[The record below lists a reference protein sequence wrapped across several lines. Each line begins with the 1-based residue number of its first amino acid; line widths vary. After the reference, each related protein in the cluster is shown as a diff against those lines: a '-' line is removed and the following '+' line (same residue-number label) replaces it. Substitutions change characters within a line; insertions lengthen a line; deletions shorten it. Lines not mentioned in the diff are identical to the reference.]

1 MRPHSM
7 TQSLTQRRGFTL
19 IEILVVVVMIAGL
32 AVLAVFGARTML
44 QSSKQAASAGNL
56 RNLGVALHLYA
67 QDHDGKFPETT
78 HTEELEGAW
87 VYSLREYLGDFD
99 EARICPADPNRM
111 ERLKAKGT
119 SYILN
124 SYIFVP
130 QMGPF
135 GDPIGPQLNRLTAI
149 PEPSR
154 TLMAVICSD
163 RTGTGP
169 GNDHTHSTEWNS
181 WQGVCRDVAVDRFG
195 NASPDH
201 TQGRSSYLFVDG
213 RVESIPA
220 GELKRKTQA
229 GINFAKPP
237 GVKGLP

>member
-1 MRPHSM
+1 M
-7 TQSLTQRRGFTL
+7 
-19 IEILVVVVMIAGL
+19 IEVLVVVVMIAVL
-32 AVLAVFGARTML
+32 AVLTVSGTRSML
-44 QSSKQAASAGNL
+44 MSSKQAASAGNL
-56 RNLGVALHLYA
+56 RSLGVAMHIYA
-67 QDHDGKFPETT
+67 QDHSGSFPETT

-87 VYSLREYLGDFD
+87 VYRLREYLGEFD
-99 EARICPADPNRM
+99 EARICPADPNRVQ
-111 ERLKAKGT
+111 RLKSKGT

-130 QMGPF
+130 QLGPF

-169 GNDHTHSTEWNS
+169 GNDHTHSTEWSS

-195 NASPDH
+195 TVSPDR

-213 RVESIPA
+213 RVESISA

-229 GINFAKPP
+229 GVNFAKPP

>member
-1 MRPHSM
+1 
-7 TQSLTQRRGFTL
+7 
-19 IEILVVVVMIAGL
+19 
-32 AVLAVFGARTML
+32 ML
-44 QSSKQAASAGNL
+44 SSSKQATSAANL
-56 RNLGVALHLYA
+56 RNLGLALHLYA
-67 QDHDGKFPETT
+67 QDHEGKFPETT

-87 VYSLREYLGDFD
+87 VYRLQEYLGDFD
-99 EARICPADPNRM
+99 EARICPADPNRAQ
-111 ERLKAKGT
+111 RLKAKGT

-130 QMGPF
+130 QLGPF
-135 GDPIGPQLNRLTAI
+135 GDPIGPQLNRLSAI

-163 RTGTGP
+163 RTGVGP
-169 GNDHTHSTEWNS
+169 GNDHTHSSEWSS
-181 WQGVCRDVAVDRFG
+181 WQGVCRDAAVDRFG
-195 NASPDH
+195 TASADRS
-201 TQGRSSYLFVDG
+201 QGRSSYLFVDG

-229 GINFAKPP
+229 GVNFAKPP

>member
-1 MRPHSM
+1 MRHPLFRES
-7 TQSLTQRRGFTL
+7 TRPRRAFTL
-19 IEILVVVVMIAGL
+19 VELLVVVAMIAGL
-32 AVLAVFGARTML
+32 ALLAVVGARSML

-56 RNLGVALHLYA
+56 RNLGIALHLYA
-67 QDHDGKFPETT
+67 QEHEGRFPETT
-78 HTEELEGAW
+78 HTQELEGAW
-87 VYSLREYLGDFD
+87 VYSLQQYLGNFD
-99 EARICPADPNRM
+99 EVRLCPADPNRLQ
-111 ERLKAKGT
+111 RLKSKGT

-130 QMGPF
+130 QIGPF
-135 GDPIGPQLNRLTAI
+135 GDTIGPQLNRLQSI
-149 PEPSR
+149 PEPSQ

-169 GNDHTHSTEWNS
+169 GNDHTHSNEWNS
-181 WQGVCRDVAVDRFG
+181 WQGVCRDAAVDRFG
-195 NASPDH
+195 RASADH
-201 TQGRSSYLFVDG
+201 SQGRSSYLFVDG

-229 GINFAKPP
+229 GVNVAKPP